1 MFSRK
6 ANNHSASD
14 WKTQLKYLLIL
25 LIFLLCCALPLR
37 SVSFTEDISTML
49 PSGENEVISKDFALL
64 QKVPF
69 AGKVLISI
77 SSETLTEEKLGKVA
91 ESIARRMNNPLL
103 FVEDNSSVNPQA
115 VVDFLLRQAPNLTT
129 ENDVKKLQGLT
140 AADTIK
146 KNLTATKKQ
155 LISPAGMGMR
165 KILAADPLNL
175 RSVYLQKLLSLKNL
189 PRLKIS
195 SGQYFIAG
203 NNALLIVAGT
213 NVPMTD
219 VKNGQNLLNLFKG
232 IKQSTL
238 AENNLTEDD
247 VSINI
252 LSGHRYTAANSSVIK
267 RDIYT
272 VSIISLCALGVLFF
286 LAFRSRGALS
296 IFLAPGVAIIAGM
309 GCCAFFYHDM
319 SAIVIGFG
327 AVLMGISIDFAV
339 HTYFALAEKPG
350 DKNAALR
357 EISKPIL
364 FGVATSC
371 VSFTALYISG
381 IAGIRQLSVFAVA
394 GIIAACGYALFFVPR
409 FCNSFPAAEKTLPVF
424 RVSAGKKSI
433 LWVTFIILIS
443 SIGFA
448 LNNNFDSELKNLGYI
463 SSDLSRTEKH
473 FHEKW
478 GEMRARSILFAQA
491 ETMDKTLRIN
501 EKAWADIQTNLSNV
515 KAVSIA
521 PILPC
526 SSTKQANNAR
536 WINFWDQEITAAGQ
550 IIAKESVQ
558 LGFTAQAFKPAI
570 NRISAQ
576 IPPLDAE
583 VLLSGPLAPLAKMF
597 IPMDNSGT
605 TKQVITMLPDN
616 KKITDYYTPQKEEEL
631 GVRLVA
637 QSRFKAQLEQE
648 MKRDIIKFISISGLL
663 VAVLIFALF
672 RNLRRA
678 ALAVFPAVF
687 GVALTFGLLG
697 MLQIP
702 LNLFHIVALPLVIG
716 LGADYGIF
724 MVFQEIRTPS
734 PWTVKAVKISGLT
747 TLAGFGV
754 LVFAKH
760 PAMSSLGATVSIGI
774 SSALCCA
781 VFVLPHL
788 LRLKGDD
795 HA

>member
-77 SSETLTEEKLGKVA
+77 SSETLTEENLSKVA
-91 ESIARRMNNPLL
+91 EDLARKLSSPLL
-103 FVEDNSSVNPQA
+103 FIEDNSGVNPQA

-129 ENDVKKLQGLT
+129 KSDVKKLQELT
-140 AADTIK
+140 STEMIRR
-146 KNLTATKKQ
+146 NLAETKKQ

-165 KILAADPLNL
+165 NILAADPLNL
-175 RSVYLQKLLSLKNL
+175 RSIYLRKLSSLQNL

-203 NNALLIVAGT
+203 KNALLIVAGT

-219 VKNGQNLLNLFKG
+219 VQNGQKLLNLFKK
-232 IKQSTL
+232 IKQTTL
-238 AENNLTEDD
+238 AENNLTEADI
-247 VSINI
+247 SIDI
-252 LSGHRYTAANSSVIK
+252 LSGHRYTAANSSIIK

-272 VSIISLCALGVLFF
+272 VSIISICALALLFF

-309 GCCAFFYHDM
+309 GCCAFFYRDM

-339 HTYFALAEKPG
+339 HTYFALAENPG

-357 EISKPIL
+357 EISKPML
-364 FGVATSC
+364 FGAATSC

-409 FCNSFPAAEKTLPVF
+409 FCGSLPSGQNGLSIFSV
-424 RVSAGKKSI
+424 RGNKKAIIWS
-433 LWVTFIILIS
+433 TFIIMGC

-448 LNNNFDSELKNLGYI
+448 FNNNFDSELKNLGYI
-463 SSDLSRTEKH
+463 SSSLSRVEKH

-478 GEMRARSILFAQA
+478 GEMRARSILFSQA
-491 ETMDKTLRIN
+491 ETMDEALHIN
-501 EKAWADIQTNLSNV
+501 ENAWSDIQINLKDT

-521 PILPC
+521 PMLP
-526 SSTKQANNAR
+526 SSSVRQENNAR
-536 WINFWDQEITAAGQ
+536 WLNFWNENKVNATQTVIQE
-550 IIAKESVQ
+550 SMQ
-558 LGFTAQAFKPAI
+558 LGFTAQAFKPAMD
-570 NRISAQ
+570 RLSAQ
-576 IPPLDAE
+576 IPPLNAE
-583 VLLSGPLAPLAKMF
+583 VLLCGPLAPLAKMF
-597 IPMDNSGT
+597 IPVDNSGAT
-605 TKQVITMLPDN
+605 RQVITMLPDN
-616 KKITDYYTPQKEEEL
+616 KKITDYYTPQKEKEL

-672 RNLRRA
+672 RDLRRA

-697 MLQIP
+697 MLRIP
-702 LNLFHIVALPLVIG
+702 LNIFHIVALPLVIG